1 MLRYCC
7 PKQAVRL
14 VARVSLSF
22 VARRIMHALRQRHL
36 FRNGQP
42 CRRIRLSFLSTTVQS
57 ALGRVASVYES
68 IPDDLYQLVQD
79 YSRRP
84 QTPSSLQRLI
94 QTGRGELLE
103 DDDIES
109 QPKVAQ
115 ADHRRRVL
123 IQSARFLRTELPIRL
138 AHRIL
143 DLDAVP
149 LMRHM
154 PAVQRVKGIYV
165 DSLLDILQV
174 PATIV
179 TVTEEALFA
188 RTLHALYD
196 KHSSVLVEM
205 ARGAYELRQG
215 LRRGEWQLD
224 NDDDN
229 DNGNDA
235 PSFERWADC
244 HNFLDRFYTSR
255 IGIRVLA
262 GQYLALRDPS
272 PKPHHVGLICQSTS
286 PSEIVQQAA
295 RDAAGM
301 CTRQYGRTPPI
312 RFEGNLDLTLAYIP
326 TYLHY
331 IALELLKNALRATAE
346 AHQEAASLPPVTVV
360 IADGYDNEDVVI
372 KISDEGSGIRRSQ
385 MNKVWS
391 YLYTTADPS
400 VQESFVGSAS
410 SQTSLAVTDHG
421 DQAPIA
427 GLGYGLPIARSYCRY
442 FGGDVDLI
450 SMQGYGT
457 DAFVH
462 LKRFGDAQEP
472 LPDKTCGPS
481 RHSSILGGEPLDAS
495 SSLGYHEA
503 FH

>member
-1 MLRYCC
+1 
-7 PKQAVRL
+7 
-14 VARVSLSF
+14 
-22 VARRIMHALRQRHL
+22 MHALRQRHL
-36 FRNGQP
+36 FRNGQRQP
-42 CRRIRLSFLSTTVQS
+42 CRRIRLSFRSTTVQS

-103 DDDIES
+103 EDLLEDDDIES
-109 QPKVAQ
+109 RPKVAP

-179 TVTEEALFA
+179 TVTEEARFA

-215 LRRGEWQLD
+215 LRRGECQLD

-229 DNGNDA
+229 DNDA

-272 PKPHHVGLICQSTS
+272 PKPHHVGLIC
-286 PSEIVQQAA
+286 
-295 RDAAGM
+295 
-301 CTRQYGRTPPI
+301 
-312 RFEGNLDLTLAYIP
+312 L
-326 TYLHY
+326 
-331 IALELLKNALRATAE
+331 
-346 AHQEAASLPPVTVV
+346 
-360 IADGYDNEDVVI
+360 
-372 KISDEGSGIRRSQ
+372 
-385 MNKVWS
+385 
-391 YLYTTADPS
+391 
-400 VQESFVGSAS
+400 
-410 SQTSLAVTDHG
+410 TSL
-421 DQAPIA
+421 
-427 GLGYGLPIARSYCRY
+427 
-442 FGGDVDLI
+442 
-450 SMQGYGT
+450 
-457 DAFVH
+457 
-462 LKRFGDAQEP
+462 
-472 LPDKTCGPS
+472 
-481 RHSSILGGEPLDAS
+481 
-495 SSLGYHEA
+495 
-503 FH
+503 